1 MANYCIF
8 CGEEIPDDQATC
20 NTCLAILDSLP
31 PNRAKKLQKVLENEE
46 ARIKF
51 RTGIQMLK
59 LQLKIALKPV
69 IECLCDFIDAMI
81 DATEDA
87 DDGLH

>member
-1 MANYCIF
+1 MANYCFF
-8 CGEEIPDDQATC
+8 CGAEIPDDQATC

-31 PNRAKKLQKVLENEE
+31 PDRAKKLKKVLENEE

-51 RTGIQMLK
+51 RTGIQMVK

-69 IECLCDFIDAMI
+69 IECICDFIDAMI
-81 DATEDA
+81 DATEEV